1 MKVKEQV
8 MRWVFAATAAF
19 SIAAVALI
27 CVFLFLNG
35 LPFFTKYD
43 LGAFLSGTTWKPAN
57 NIFGILPMIVGS
69 LYVTGG
75 ALLFGA
81 PVGILAGIYLARF
94 CPVRLRKIIE
104 PMIGLMAGVP
114 SIVYG
119 FFGLTTLV
127 PLIREMFGGRGR
139 GQCILTASLL
149 LGIMILPTIIQLTS
163 AAVKAVPNSYYE
175 GSLALGATDERSV
188 FRATVPAAKSG
199 ILASVVLAIG
209 RAIGE
214 AMAVKMVIGNQP
226 RLTSDLLSGIRTL
239 TSGIV
244 IEMGY
249 AEGLHREALIAA
261 GIVLFVFILLINAPA
276 YRAHPIRNFFRNEG
290 NRWRRHPASA
300 LLRLLCRLSVLITI
314 FALLAIVI
322 DLLVKGIPHLT
333 PELFSLKY
341 TTENQSML
349 PAIINTLLIAL
360 VALLVAIPIGV
371 GGAIYLAEYAK
382 RNSPLVRTIRLTAE
396 TLQGIP
402 SIIYGLFGM
411 VFFTALH
418 INLTLLSGALTL
430 SLMVLPLILRTTEE
444 ALLSIPD
451 SYREGSFGLGAGKL
465 RTVIKI
471 VLPPAMPGILSGV
484 VLAIGRI
491 VGETAALLFTAGTVA
506 DMPKHFLLSSGR
518 TLAVHMYQLSLE
530 GLHYDQAYATGVVLL
545 LLVLGL
551 NSLSSLISRKIGGKA
566 S

>member
-1 MKVKEQV
+1 

-149 LGIMILPTIIQLTS
+149 LGIMILPTIITVSKTS
-163 AAVKAVPNSYYE
+163 LDAVPQSYYE
-175 GSLALGATDERSV
+175 GSLALGATHERSV
-188 FRATVPAAKSG
+188 FCAVLPAAKSG
-199 ILASVVLAIG
+199 VMSAVILGVG

-214 AMAVKMVIGNQP
+214 TMAVVMVAGNQTWMP
-226 RLTSDLLSGIRTL
+226 KGLFQGLRTMTSN
-239 TSGIV
+239 IV

-249 AEGLHREALIAA
+249 AADLHREALIAT
-261 GIVLFVFILLINAPA
+261 GVVLFVFILLIN
-276 YRAHPIRNFFRNEG
+276 
-290 NRWRRHPASA
+290 
-300 LLRLLCRLSVLITI
+300 LCFS
-314 FALLAIVI
+314 
-322 DLLVKGIPHLT
+322 LVKG
-333 PELFSLKY
+333 
-341 TTENQSML
+341 
-349 PAIINTLLIAL
+349 
-360 VALLVAIPIGV
+360 
-371 GGAIYLAEYAK
+371 
-382 RNSPLVRTIRLTAE
+382 
-396 TLQGIP
+396 
-402 SIIYGLFGM
+402 
-411 VFFTALH
+411 
-418 INLTLLSGALTL
+418 
-430 SLMVLPLILRTTEE
+430 
-444 ALLSIPD
+444 
-451 SYREGSFGLGAGKL
+451 
-465 RTVIKI
+465 
-471 VLPPAMPGILSGV
+471 
-484 VLAIGRI
+484 
-491 VGETAALLFTAGTVA
+491 GEKNG
-506 DMPKHFLLSSGR
+506 
-518 TLAVHMYQLSLE
+518 
-530 GLHYDQAYATGVVLL
+530 
-545 LLVLGL
+545 
-551 NSLSSLISRKIGGKA
+551 
-566 S
+566 

>member
-175 GSLALGATDERSV
+175 GSLAT
-188 FRATVPAAKSG
+188 AAPCGDSAAPG
-199 ILASVVLAIG
+199 SYCDRG
-209 RAIGE
+209 SRDF
-214 AMAVKMVIGNQP
+214 P
-226 RLTSDLLSGIRTL
+226 RTAYTSDSRRWAHSSTL
-239 TSGIV
+239 
-244 IEMGY
+244 
-249 AEGLHREALIAA
+249 R
-261 GIVLFVFILLINAPA
+261 FP
-276 YRAHPIRNFFRNEG
+276 
-290 NRWRRHPASA
+290 W
-300 LLRLLCRLSVLITI
+300 
-314 FALLAIVI
+314 
-322 DLLVKGIPHLT
+322 
-333 PELFSLKY
+333 
-341 TTENQSML
+341 
-349 PAIINTLLIAL
+349 
-360 VALLVAIPIGV
+360 
-371 GGAIYLAEYAK
+371 
-382 RNSPLVRTIRLTAE
+382 
-396 TLQGIP
+396 
-402 SIIYGLFGM
+402 GLF
-411 VFFTALH
+411 
-418 INLTLLSGALTL
+418 
-430 SLMVLPLILRTTEE
+430 
-444 ALLSIPD
+444 
-451 SYREGSFGLGAGKL
+451 
-465 RTVIKI
+465 
-471 VLPPAMPGILSGV
+471 PAW
-484 VLAIGRI
+484 R
-491 VGETAALLFTAGTVA
+491 
-506 DMPKHFLLSSGR
+506 D
-518 TLAVHMYQLSLE
+518 
-530 GLHYDQAYATGVVLL
+530 
-545 LLVLGL
+545 
-551 NSLSSLISRKIGGKA
+551 
-566 S
+566 

>member
-75 ALLFGA
+75 AL
-81 PVGILAGIYLARF
+81 RF

-261 GIVLFVFILLINAPA
+261 GIVLFVFILLINAS
-276 YRAHPIRNFFRNEG
+276 F
-290 NRWRRHPASA
+290 
-300 LLRLLCRLSVLITI
+300 SVL
-314 FALLAIVI
+314 
-322 DLLVKGIPHLT
+322 
-333 PELFSLKY
+333 
-341 TTENQSML
+341 
-349 PAIINTLLIAL
+349 
-360 VALLVAIPIGV
+360 
-371 GGAIYLAEYAK
+371 K
-382 RNSPLVRTIRLTAE
+382 R
-396 TLQGIP
+396 
-402 SIIYGLFGM
+402 
-411 VFFTALH
+411 
-418 INLTLLSGALTL
+418 
-430 SLMVLPLILRTTEE
+430 
-444 ALLSIPD
+444 
-451 SYREGSFGLGAGKL
+451 RE
-465 RTVIKI
+465 
-471 VLPPAMPGILSGV
+471 
-484 VLAIGRI
+484 
-491 VGETAALLFTAGTVA
+491 
-506 DMPKHFLLSSGR
+506 
-518 TLAVHMYQLSLE
+518 Q
-530 GLHYDQAYATGVVLL
+530 Q
-545 LLVLGL
+545 
-551 NSLSSLISRKIGGKA
+551 
-566 S
+566 

>member
-1 MKVKEQV
+1 MKEAREFIMKC
-8 MRWVFAATAAF
+8 VFILTACV
-19 SIAAVALI
+19 SIAAVVLI
-27 CVFLFLNG
+27 CIFMFANGIPAIAKIGPLNFL
-35 LPFFTKYD
+35 
-43 LGAFLSGTTWKPAN
+43 LGVKWKPMN

-261 GIVLFVFILLINAPA
+261 GIVLFVFILLINAS
-276 YRAHPIRNFFRNEG
+276 F
-290 NRWRRHPASA
+290 
-300 LLRLLCRLSVLITI
+300 SVL
-314 FALLAIVI
+314 
-322 DLLVKGIPHLT
+322 
-333 PELFSLKY
+333 
-341 TTENQSML
+341 
-349 PAIINTLLIAL
+349 
-360 VALLVAIPIGV
+360 
-371 GGAIYLAEYAK
+371 K
-382 RNSPLVRTIRLTAE
+382 R
-396 TLQGIP
+396 
-402 SIIYGLFGM
+402 
-411 VFFTALH
+411 
-418 INLTLLSGALTL
+418 
-430 SLMVLPLILRTTEE
+430 
-444 ALLSIPD
+444 
-451 SYREGSFGLGAGKL
+451 RE
-465 RTVIKI
+465 
-471 VLPPAMPGILSGV
+471 
-484 VLAIGRI
+484 
-491 VGETAALLFTAGTVA
+491 
-506 DMPKHFLLSSGR
+506 
-518 TLAVHMYQLSLE
+518 Q
-530 GLHYDQAYATGVVLL
+530 Q
-545 LLVLGL
+545 
-551 NSLSSLISRKIGGKA
+551 
-566 S
+566 

>member
-1 MKVKEQV
+1 MKEAREFIMKC
-8 MRWVFAATAAF
+8 VFILTACV
-19 SIAAVALI
+19 SIAAVVLI
-27 CVFLFLNG
+27 CIFMFANGIPAIAKIGPLNFL
-35 LPFFTKYD
+35 
-43 LGAFLSGTTWKPAN
+43 LGEKWKPMN

-163 AAVKAVPNSYYE
+163 VAVKAVPNSYYE

-261 GIVLFVFILLINAPA
+261 GIVLFVFILLINAS
-276 YRAHPIRNFFRNEG
+276 F
-290 NRWRRHPASA
+290 
-300 LLRLLCRLSVLITI
+300 SVL
-314 FALLAIVI
+314 
-322 DLLVKGIPHLT
+322 
-333 PELFSLKY
+333 
-341 TTENQSML
+341 
-349 PAIINTLLIAL
+349 
-360 VALLVAIPIGV
+360 
-371 GGAIYLAEYAK
+371 K
-382 RNSPLVRTIRLTAE
+382 R
-396 TLQGIP
+396 
-402 SIIYGLFGM
+402 
-411 VFFTALH
+411 
-418 INLTLLSGALTL
+418 
-430 SLMVLPLILRTTEE
+430 
-444 ALLSIPD
+444 
-451 SYREGSFGLGAGKL
+451 RE
-465 RTVIKI
+465 
-471 VLPPAMPGILSGV
+471 
-484 VLAIGRI
+484 
-491 VGETAALLFTAGTVA
+491 
-506 DMPKHFLLSSGR
+506 
-518 TLAVHMYQLSLE
+518 Q
-530 GLHYDQAYATGVVLL
+530 Q
-545 LLVLGL
+545 
-551 NSLSSLISRKIGGKA
+551 
-566 S
+566 

>member
-8 MRWVFAATAAF
+8 MRWVFGATAAF

-94 CPVRLRKIIE
+94 CPIRLRKIIE

-214 AMAVKMVIGNQP
+214 AMAITLVSGSSVNFP
-226 RLTSDLLSGIRTL
+226 LPFNSVRFLTTA
-239 TSGIV
+239 IV
-244 IEMGY
+244 AEMGY
-249 AEGLHREALIAA
+249 ASGLHRE
-261 GIVLFVFILLINAPA
+261 VLFTIGLVLFAFI
-276 YRAHPIRNFFRNEG
+276 
-290 NRWRRHPASA
+290 
-300 LLRLLCRLSVLITI
+300 
-314 FALLAIVI
+314 
-322 DLLVKGIPHLT
+322 
-333 PELFSLKY
+333 
-341 TTENQSML
+341 M
-349 PAIINTLLIAL
+349 IINI
-360 VALLVAIPIGV
+360 
-371 GGAIYLAEYAK
+371 
-382 RNSPLVRTIRLTAE
+382 
-396 TLQGIP
+396 
-402 SIIYGLFGM
+402 
-411 VFFTALH
+411 
-418 INLTLLSGALTL
+418 
-430 SLMVLPLILRTTEE
+430 
-444 ALLSIPD
+444 
-451 SYREGSFGLGAGKL
+451 
-465 RTVIKI
+465 
-471 VLPPAMPGILSGV
+471 
-484 VLAIGRI
+484 
-491 VGETAALLFTAGTVA
+491 
-506 DMPKHFLLSSGR
+506 
-518 TLAVHMYQLSLE
+518 
-530 GLHYDQAYATGVVLL
+530 
-545 LLVLGL
+545 GL
-551 NSLSSLISRKIGGKA
+551 NSILKKGEKTK
-566 S
+566 

>member
-75 ALLFGA
+75 ALLFGT

-188 FRATVPAAKSG
+188 FRDCPGGEIRHSGVGCAGDWPRHRRGNGGQNGHRQSAAPDFRFAQRHPHAYLRHRHRDG
-199 ILASVVLAIG
+199 LRR
-209 RAIGE
+209 RA
-214 AMAVKMVIGNQP
+214 AP
-226 RLTSDLLSGIRTL
+226 RSADC
-239 TSGIV
+239 
-244 IEMGY
+244 
-249 AEGLHREALIAA
+249 
-261 GIVLFVFILLINAPA
+261 
-276 YRAHPIRNFFRNEG
+276 
-290 NRWRRHPASA
+290 RRHRAVRLYSA
-300 LLRLLCRLSVLITI
+300 
-314 FALLAIVI
+314 
-322 DLLVKGIPHLT
+322 D
-333 PELFSLKY
+333 
-341 TTENQSML
+341 
-349 PAIINTLLIAL
+349 
-360 VALLVAIPIGV
+360 
-371 GGAIYLAEYAK
+371 
-382 RNSPLVRTIRLTAE
+382 
-396 TLQGIP
+396 
-402 SIIYGLFGM
+402 
-411 VFFTALH
+411 
-418 INLTLLSGALTL
+418 
-430 SLMVLPLILRTTEE
+430 
-444 ALLSIPD
+444 
-451 SYREGSFGLGAGKL
+451 
-465 RTVIKI
+465 
-471 VLPPAMPGILSGV
+471 
-484 VLAIGRI
+484 
-491 VGETAALLFTAGTVA
+491 
-506 DMPKHFLLSSGR
+506 
-518 TLAVHMYQLSLE
+518 
-530 GLHYDQAYATGVVLL
+530 
-545 LLVLGL
+545 
-551 NSLSSLISRKIGGKA
+551 
-566 S
+566 

>member
-57 NIFGILPMIVGS
+57 EIFGILPMIVGS

-149 LGIMILPTIIQLTS
+149 LGIMILPTIIQ
-163 AAVKAVPNSYYE
+163 PNSYYE

-261 GIVLFVFILLINAPA
+261 GIVLFVFILLINAS
-276 YRAHPIRNFFRNEG
+276 F
-290 NRWRRHPASA
+290 
-300 LLRLLCRLSVLITI
+300 SVL
-314 FALLAIVI
+314 
-322 DLLVKGIPHLT
+322 
-333 PELFSLKY
+333 
-341 TTENQSML
+341 
-349 PAIINTLLIAL
+349 
-360 VALLVAIPIGV
+360 
-371 GGAIYLAEYAK
+371 K
-382 RNSPLVRTIRLTAE
+382 RR
-396 TLQGIP
+396 
-402 SIIYGLFGM
+402 
-411 VFFTALH
+411 
-418 INLTLLSGALTL
+418 
-430 SLMVLPLILRTTEE
+430 
-444 ALLSIPD
+444 
-451 SYREGSFGLGAGKL
+451 
-465 RTVIKI
+465 
-471 VLPPAMPGILSGV
+471 
-484 VLAIGRI
+484 
-491 VGETAALLFTAGTVA
+491 
-506 DMPKHFLLSSGR
+506 
-518 TLAVHMYQLSLE
+518 
-530 GLHYDQAYATGVVLL
+530 DQQ
-545 LLVLGL
+545 
-551 NSLSSLISRKIGGKA
+551 
-566 S
+566 

>member
-1 MKVKEQV
+1 MKHNLHAIREGTMKV
-8 MRWVFAATAAF
+8 VFLLTACI
-19 SIAAVALI
+19 SILAVALI
-27 CVFLFLNG
+27 CIFLFANG
-35 LPFFTKYD
+35 IPTMHKIG
-43 LGAFLSGTTWKPAN
+43 LGKFLFGMTWAPN
-57 NIFGILPMIVGS
+57 QNLYGIFPMIIAS
-69 LYVTGG
+69 ILVTGG
-75 ALLFGA
+75 AILIGVPLGLLCA
-81 PVGILAGIYLARF
+81 LYLARF

-261 GIVLFVFILLINAPA
+261 GIVLFVFILLINAS
-276 YRAHPIRNFFRNEG
+276 F
-290 NRWRRHPASA
+290 
-300 LLRLLCRLSVLITI
+300 SVL
-314 FALLAIVI
+314 
-322 DLLVKGIPHLT
+322 
-333 PELFSLKY
+333 
-341 TTENQSML
+341 
-349 PAIINTLLIAL
+349 
-360 VALLVAIPIGV
+360 
-371 GGAIYLAEYAK
+371 K
-382 RNSPLVRTIRLTAE
+382 R
-396 TLQGIP
+396 
-402 SIIYGLFGM
+402 
-411 VFFTALH
+411 
-418 INLTLLSGALTL
+418 
-430 SLMVLPLILRTTEE
+430 
-444 ALLSIPD
+444 
-451 SYREGSFGLGAGKL
+451 RE
-465 RTVIKI
+465 
-471 VLPPAMPGILSGV
+471 
-484 VLAIGRI
+484 
-491 VGETAALLFTAGTVA
+491 
-506 DMPKHFLLSSGR
+506 
-518 TLAVHMYQLSLE
+518 Q
-530 GLHYDQAYATGVVLL
+530 Q
-545 LLVLGL
+545 
-551 NSLSSLISRKIGGKA
+551 
-566 S
+566 

>member
-57 NIFGILPMIVGS
+57 DIFGILPMIVGS

-214 AMAVKMVIGNQP
+214 AMAVKMVIGNQ
-226 RLTSDLLSGIRTL
+226 
-239 TSGIV
+239 
-244 IEMGY
+244 
-249 AEGLHREALIAA
+249 
-261 GIVLFVFILLINAPA
+261 
-276 YRAHPIRNFFRNEG
+276 
-290 NRWRRHPASA
+290 
-300 LLRLLCRLSVLITI
+300 
-314 FALLAIVI
+314 
-322 DLLVKGIPHLT
+322 K
-333 PELFSLKY
+333 
-341 TTENQSML
+341 
-349 PAIINTLLIAL
+349 
-360 VALLVAIPIGV
+360 
-371 GGAIYLAEYAK
+371 
-382 RNSPLVRTIRLTAE
+382 
-396 TLQGIP
+396 
-402 SIIYGLFGM
+402 
-411 VFFTALH
+411 
-418 INLTLLSGALTL
+418 
-430 SLMVLPLILRTTEE
+430 
-444 ALLSIPD
+444 
-451 SYREGSFGLGAGKL
+451 
-465 RTVIKI
+465 
-471 VLPPAMPGILSGV
+471 
-484 VLAIGRI
+484 
-491 VGETAALLFTAGTVA
+491 
-506 DMPKHFLLSSGR
+506 
-518 TLAVHMYQLSLE
+518 
-530 GLHYDQAYATGVVLL
+530 
-545 LLVLGL
+545 
-551 NSLSSLISRKIGGKA
+551 
-566 S
+566 

>member
-1 MKVKEQV
+1 
-8 MRWVFAATAAF
+8 
-19 SIAAVALI
+19 
-27 CVFLFLNG
+27 
-35 LPFFTKYD
+35 
-43 LGAFLSGTTWKPAN
+43 
-57 NIFGILPMIVGS
+57 MIVGS

-127 PLIREMFGGRGR
+127 PLIREMFGGRRR

-149 LGIMILPTIIQLTS
+149 LGIQILPTITADS

-249 AEGLHREALIAA
+249 AEGLHREALIAPP
-261 GIVLFVFILLINAPA
+261 GIVLFVFILLINAS
-276 YRAHPIRNFFRNEG
+276 F
-290 NRWRRHPASA
+290 
-300 LLRLLCRLSVLITI
+300 SVL
-314 FALLAIVI
+314 
-322 DLLVKGIPHLT
+322 
-333 PELFSLKY
+333 
-341 TTENQSML
+341 
-349 PAIINTLLIAL
+349 
-360 VALLVAIPIGV
+360 
-371 GGAIYLAEYAK
+371 K
-382 RNSPLVRTIRLTAE
+382 R
-396 TLQGIP
+396 
-402 SIIYGLFGM
+402 
-411 VFFTALH
+411 
-418 INLTLLSGALTL
+418 
-430 SLMVLPLILRTTEE
+430 
-444 ALLSIPD
+444 
-451 SYREGSFGLGAGKL
+451 RE
-465 RTVIKI
+465 
-471 VLPPAMPGILSGV
+471 
-484 VLAIGRI
+484 
-491 VGETAALLFTAGTVA
+491 
-506 DMPKHFLLSSGR
+506 
-518 TLAVHMYQLSLE
+518 Q
-530 GLHYDQAYATGVVLL
+530 Q
-545 LLVLGL
+545 
-551 NSLSSLISRKIGGKA
+551 
-566 S
+566 

>member
-209 RAIGE
+209 R
-214 AMAVKMVIGNQP
+214 VIGNKP

-261 GIVLFVFILLINAPA
+261 GIVLFVFILLINAS
-276 YRAHPIRNFFRNEG
+276 F
-290 NRWRRHPASA
+290 
-300 LLRLLCRLSVLITI
+300 SVL
-314 FALLAIVI
+314 
-322 DLLVKGIPHLT
+322 
-333 PELFSLKY
+333 
-341 TTENQSML
+341 
-349 PAIINTLLIAL
+349 
-360 VALLVAIPIGV
+360 
-371 GGAIYLAEYAK
+371 K
-382 RNSPLVRTIRLTAE
+382 R
-396 TLQGIP
+396 
-402 SIIYGLFGM
+402 
-411 VFFTALH
+411 
-418 INLTLLSGALTL
+418 
-430 SLMVLPLILRTTEE
+430 
-444 ALLSIPD
+444 
-451 SYREGSFGLGAGKL
+451 RE
-465 RTVIKI
+465 
-471 VLPPAMPGILSGV
+471 
-484 VLAIGRI
+484 
-491 VGETAALLFTAGTVA
+491 
-506 DMPKHFLLSSGR
+506 
-518 TLAVHMYQLSLE
+518 Q
-530 GLHYDQAYATGVVLL
+530 Q
-545 LLVLGL
+545 
-551 NSLSSLISRKIGGKA
+551 
-566 S
+566 